1 MESNVV
7 AVSSAIWFGILTSV
21 SPCPLATNIA
31 ATSYIGKQI
40 SGYYGTLIAGF
51 AYTIGRAA
59 AYTGISIV
67 IISGLLSIPEI
78 SFFLQEHMNR
88 ILGPL
93 LIISG
98 LFILELISI
107 HFSGFRVSQNLQKRL
122 GSGSILGACVLGF
135 IFALSFCPTSAA
147 LFFGSVIPL
156 SLKYESKLLLPF
168 LYGVGTALPVLFI
181 AVILSYGSRFAGNF
195 LNKLSVTELW
205 LRRITGLLFM
215 IIGIYFTMKYLLR
228 VISF

>member
-1 MESNVV
+1 MEGHIIP
-7 AVSSAIWFGILTSV
+7 VSSAIWFGILTSV

-40 SGYYGTLIAGF
+40 RGSFGTLVAGF
-51 AYTIGRAA
+51 SYTIGRAV
-59 AYTGISIV
+59 AYICISMFIV
-67 IISGLLSIPEI
+67 SGLLSMPKI
-78 SFFLQEHMNR
+78 SFFLQDHMNQ

-98 LFILELISI
+98 LFILEVVSI
-107 HFSGFRVSQNLQKRL
+107 PFRGLNVGQRFQKRL
-122 GSGSILGACVLGF
+122 GSGGISGACVLGF

-168 LYGVGTALPVLFI
+168 LYGVGTAIPVLFVA
-181 AVILSYGSRFAGNF
+181 AVLSNASRFAGVLFNR
-195 LNKLSVTELW
+195 LSVVELW
-205 LRRITGLLFM
+205 LRRATGFLFIT
-215 IIGIYFTMKYLLR
+215 IGIWFTVRYIFGM
-228 VISF
+228 ISF

>member
-1 MESNVV
+1 
-7 AVSSAIWFGILTSV
+7 
-21 SPCPLATNIA
+21 
-31 ATSYIGKQI
+31 
-40 SGYYGTLIAGF
+40 
-51 AYTIGRAA
+51 
-59 AYTGISIV
+59 
-67 IISGLLSIPEI
+67 
-78 SFFLQEHMNR
+78 MNK

-93 LIISG
+93 MIISG
-98 LFILELISI
+98 LFILEIVSI
-107 HFSGFRVSQNLQKRL
+107 HFSGFRVGQNFQKRL
-122 GSGSILGACVLGF
+122 GSGSISGACVLGF

-195 LNKLSVTELW
+195 LNKLSVAEIW
-205 LRRITGLLFM
+205 LRRITGLLFI
-215 IIGIYFTMKYLLR
+215 IIGIYFTMKYIFG